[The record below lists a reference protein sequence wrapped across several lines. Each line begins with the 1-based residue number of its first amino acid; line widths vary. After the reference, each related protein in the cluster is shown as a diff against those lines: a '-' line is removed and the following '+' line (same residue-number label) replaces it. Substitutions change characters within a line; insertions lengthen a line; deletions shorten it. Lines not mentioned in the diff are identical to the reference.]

1 MSVKI
6 RLARGGMKKAPRYR
20 VVVQDGRM
28 PRDGRFIESIGRYD
42 PSQEPAFIGIDLEK
56 ARAWMAKGAIPTRT
70 VRNLL
75 DKAGI
80 ND

>member
-1 MSVKI
+1 MSLRM
-6 RLARGGMKKAPRYR
+6 RLSRSGAKKRPYYR
-20 VVVQDGRM
+20 IVIADSRM